1 MENTVQGIPP
11 HRPCPDAAD
20 ADARPDPKIS
30 VITVVFNNREGFLR
44 TAASVVAQTGAHW
57 EWIVIDGGS
66 KDGTVEAIRTHANRI
81 AYWCSERDGGI
92 YDAMNKGLARAS
104 GDFLV
109 FMNSG
114 DRFAGPKAL
123 EAVSAAIGAANPDI
137 GMVLG
142 AVRFE
147 LTPTYSFVQSPRP
160 LDPYVF
166 HSLPT
171 SHQAMFFRTA
181 LHRTTPFD
189 PRIRIAADYD
199 AICRMYKVNSKA
211 AYVPEVVS
219 VVWRGLDSNSIRF
232 PFANMRDM
240 ASVQRR
246 ILGMG
251 HTRVLASAVRRAMPQ
266 VAFRLMSSRYTAPLM
281 KPLISMLRPQARTS
295 VGELG

>member
-1 MENTVQGIPP
+1 MQGVPQ
-11 HRPCPDAAD
+11 HRPHPDEANTTNSP
-20 ADARPDPKIS
+20 RPKIS
-30 VITVVFNNREGFLR
+30 VITVVFNNAEGFIR
-44 TAASVVAQTGAHW
+44 TANSVVTQTGAAW

-66 KDGTVEAIRTHANRI
+66 KDGTVDAIGTYADQI
-81 AYWCSERDGGI
+81 AYWCSERDHGI
-92 YDAMNKGLARAS
+92 YDAMNKGLARAR

-114 DRFAGPKAL
+114 DRFAGPNVL
-123 EAVSAAIGAANPDI
+123 QTVSAAIAAADPGI

-142 AVRFE
+142 AARFE
-147 LTPTYSFVQSPRP
+147 LTPSYSFVQSPRP

-181 LHRTTPFD
+181 LHRVTPFD

-199 AICRMYKVNSKA
+199 AICRMYKANSKA
-211 AYVPEVVS
+211 AYVGDVVAL
-219 VVWRGLDSNSIRF
+219 VWRGLDSNSIRF

-246 ILGMG
+246 ILGLG
-251 HTRVLASAVRRAMPQ
+251 RARVLASAVRRAMPQ
-266 VAFRLMSSRYTAPLM
+266 VAFRLMSSRYTAPLVTR
-281 KPLISMLRPQARTS
+281 LISALRPQARAS
-295 VGELG
+295 ASELG